1 MDLIHKNLNA
11 VTKGMLEKA
20 GVKGSKK
27 TPTFFAQNVSILVVS
42 KIVPCKKFFR
52 VHLLHRTKEVSIC
65 LIVKDVDKKDF
76 NKSGDAWKLRWKSDA
91 LKVDSA
97 LSSIPCPTFLPL
109 RELKL
114 SYQPFAAKERL
125 SATFDVFLADR
136 RIVHHLPGNLGKAF
150 YGRNRGKIPI
160 PIRLTNCNIVEAV
173 NTEVNY
179 AIFQVRGNGTS
190 DSLPVGNMELP
201 MEHLKENILSAC
213 ESICSE
219 WPGGGLDNIRSIYIQ
234 CPSGNLPIYFDA
246 TEAPI
251 SIIPSSSP
259 NLASRNLSI
268 PGTILTQVLTGSTV
282 RSSKRLTRELIAQ
295 VAEDLPVPRGGF
307 DAIMKR
313 RKIHK
318 PKRLPTVRAARKTK
332 SLK

>member
-1 MDLIHKNLNA
+1 
-11 VTKGMLEKA
+11 MLEKA
-20 GVKGSKK
+20 GVKTSKK
-27 TPTFFAQNVSILVVS
+27 APTFFAQNVSILVVS

-52 VHLLHRTKEVSIC
+52 VYLPHRTKEVSVC
-65 LIVKDVDKKDF
+65 
-76 NKSGDAWKLRWKSDA
+76 
-91 LKVDSA
+91 LKVDPA

-150 YGRNRGKIPI
+150 YGRNRGKIPN
-160 PIRLTNCNIVEAV
+160 PIRLTNCNIVEAI
-173 NTEVNY
+173 NKEVNY

-190 DSLPVGNMELP
+190 DSLPVGNLELP
-201 MEHLKENILSAC
+201 MKHLEENILSVC

-251 SIIPSSSP
+251 SVISSSSP
-259 NLASRNLSI
+259 NLASRGPSVT
-268 PGTILTQVLTGSTV
+268 GTIQTQVLTGSAV
-282 RSSKRLTRELIAQ
+282 RPSKRLTRELISQ
-295 VAEDLPVPRGGF
+295 VAGDLPVPHGGF
-307 DAIMKR
+307 DAVMKK
-313 RKIHK
+313 RKLHK
-318 PKRLPTVRAARKTK
+318 PKRLPASPAVRKKK